1 METPGFNVSR
11 INIKLK
17 HKMGG
22 GDIRFQQNTSLT
34 SLGQIRPLSNRKA
47 LKGRE

>member
-11 INIKLK
+11 ILKLK

-22 GDIRFQQNTSLT
+22 GDIRFQQNTSPT